1 MDGKQARIGAI
12 NLHYILAALNFLV
25 RFSPVFYK
33 LSPDRDEVFLLSGK
47 LMAALL
53 IFAVKLKFF
62 HCIAFDFG
70 RHLIYNHWSDQ
81 FSR

>member
-1 MDGKQARIGAI
+1 MDGKRAGIGV
-12 NLHYILAALNFLV
+12 NDSHYILVMLNFLV
-25 RFSPVFYK
+25 RFFLLFYK
-33 LSPDRDEVFLLSGK
+33 LSPDRDELFLFSGK
-47 LMAALL
+47 LMTQTLF
-53 IFAVKLKFF
+53 FAVKLKNF